1 MIQFLFAGKNYVGP
15 VKEILTGG
23 PRKSKVLDLGTG
35 GGHWYIYVQSDV
47 TEALMSSNFFT
58 GPSIWQTS
66 SRTLK

>member
-1 MIQFLFAGKNYVGP
+1 MIQFLFAGNNYVGP

-35 GGHWYIYVQSDV
+35 GGHWYIYMQSDLTGLDV
-47 TEALMSSNFFT
+47 FEFFT
-58 GPSIWQTS
+58 GPSIWQMS